1 MATLTKDSYM
11 RFGKYAGKPLK
22 DIPTDYLSWLFHHL
36 SLQKKL
42 GPLER
47 DMWNYLNNNAE
58 ELKLLT

>member
-1 MATLTKDSYM
+1 M